1 MSLVSSL
8 RDTTGSSLIRIL
20 SNPEEI
26 TDAYSIRSSLKS
38 TLSMVAPVF
47 GAYLLAT
54 SGTSLVF
61 IISFV
66 LVLISLILS
75 FKFLRIQLDDT
86 NQIKGNFNKYIK
98 NWFTDISNGI
108 ACVFLTKSERDM
120 ALTCVLLNAG
130 LFPFFTATLV
140 IWVNTNFNANPLF
153 ISYIESAFCFGIL
166 MGSLF
171 LNKIMI
177 NTFGKFNTIIIGV
190 ILLGGCFIF
199 SSLSNNI
206 YLNILYFVMGGFGF
220 IIFNI
225 NICVLRSLAT
235 PKNYLSRMIAGVAF
249 LSSFL
254 NPFSIQFMGWV
265 TVNFN
270 VQTSIFITGVL
281 ILSSS
286 IFLFYNKTAQYLLGQ
301 PPENIVEI
309 YKDIYPTAFKN

>member
-1 MSLVSSL
+1 ML
-8 RDTTGSSLIRIL
+8 
-20 SNPEEI
+20 
-26 TDAYSIRSSLKS
+26 Y
-38 TLSMVAPVF
+38 
-47 GAYLLAT
+47 
-54 SGTSLVF
+54 
-61 IISFV
+61 
-66 LVLISLILS
+66 
-75 FKFLRIQLDDT
+75 
-86 NQIKGNFNKYIK
+86 
-98 NWFTDISNGI
+98 
-108 ACVFLTKSERDM
+108 
-120 ALTCVLLNAG
+120 
-130 LFPFFTATLV
+130 
-140 IWVNTNFNANPLF
+140 
-153 ISYIESAFCFGIL
+153 
-166 MGSLF
+166 
-171 LNKIMI
+171 
-177 NTFGKFNTIIIGV
+177 
-190 ILLGGCFIF
+190 F